1 LPLPTGHYPGITVT
15 HFRFDDVRSY
25 EDSSSGRW
33 VFLRIGHLH
42 SKNRRVFLFNN
53 KASHRP
59 DTRKNFALLWNITDD
74 DQLRIK
80 MNIFAFGIGNL
91 GGPDLLI
98 ILLIV
103 LILFGAKKLPDLARS
118 LGQSMNEFRKARED
132 IDRELHNAGARPSEA
147 ATLPV
152 RAATGK
158 VSEPDR

>member
-1 LPLPTGHYPGITVT
+1 
-15 HFRFDDVRSY
+15 
-25 EDSSSGRW
+25 
-33 VFLRIGHLH
+33 
-42 SKNRRVFLFNN
+42 
-53 KASHRP
+53 
-59 DTRKNFALLWNITDD
+59 
-74 DQLRIK
+74 

-132 IDRELHNAGARPSEA
+132 IDRELHNAGAPPSEA

-158 VSEPDR
+158 VSEPHK